1 MTVQHKDIPDAQR
14 HEPKGA
20 STATTGQA
28 LFSSGAGATEFRQID
43 FADIGGT
50 PTFSLSSVLE
60 LESYS
65 IVNQTTTSNTEK
77 TVAYGAAAA
86 TDNVDLTVDGV
97 VTFLTAGTY
106 FITVD
111 LSAGLISGSGGSGV
125 FIKEVVNGSLSGR
138 VLRTKAQVQLTSV
151 IEAGATDTYEVKFIR
166 SSVNWGLETTSAPS
180 HLTWND
186 DSASAV
192 IRVYRFSGA

>member
-20 STATTGQA
+20 STATAGQA

-43 FADIGGT
+43 FTDIGGT

-60 LESYS
+60 IESSS
-65 IVNQTTTSNTEK
+65 IVNQTTTANTEA
-77 TVAYGAAAA
+77 TVAFGAAVA
-86 TDNVDLTVDGV
+86 TDNVDLTVGGV
-97 VTFLTAGTY
+97 LTFLTAGTY

-111 LSAGLISGSGGSGV
+111 LAAALISGSGGSGV
-125 FIKEVVNGSLSGR
+125 FIKEVLNGSLSGR
-138 VLRTKAQVQLTSV
+138 VLRTKSPIQLTAV
-151 IEAGATDTYEVKFIR
+151 IEAGSGDTYEIKFIR
-166 SSVNWGLETTSAPS
+166 SSVNWGLETASAPT

-192 IRVYRFSGA
+192 LRVYRFSGA